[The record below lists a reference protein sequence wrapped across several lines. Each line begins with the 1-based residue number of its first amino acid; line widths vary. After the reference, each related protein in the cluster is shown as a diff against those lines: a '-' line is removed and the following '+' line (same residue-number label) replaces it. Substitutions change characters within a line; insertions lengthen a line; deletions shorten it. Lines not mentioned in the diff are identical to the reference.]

1 MTTTHAQRERP
12 ARRLRLGARAALA
25 LVLLVGLLAGPAAAE
40 RVALVIGNGAYTG
53 VTPLPNPRNDA
64 TALSATLSGIG
75 FDVDVVID
83 GDLATLRA
91 ALDDFTERAEAAEI
105 ALVFYAGHGLQL
117 DGTNYLLPTD
127 IALTSRSDLPGGAL
141 TMDEM
146 FDAFAEA
153 APETAILILDACR
166 DNPFAAAIGAGQGL
180 ASGTPASQS
189 VNRPNS
195 AGTVIAF
202 AAAPGAVAS
211 DGANGNSPYTTALLK
226 WIDRP
231 GIELGTMFR
240 RVRRTVLELT
250 NEQQVPWVEEALVQD
265 VYLNPAPPP
274 PSPPDDERMEVA
286 LLSNVEG
293 FADDTERD
301 AAQTFYDRYVVQAAF
316 GGDRTLDADENRVR
330 AGLIWLSIRE
340 SDDPDVFRAY
350 LEEFPQVSFARLAEQ
365 RLAQLAAAPPEPVEL
380 AWLDDLPPVPPRPTV
395 ADPAAAGRPA
405 DRPAPPDVPA
415 EPGANATR
423 ESGAPGGARPPQG
436 PADGTA
442 GDRPPRISDRD
453 PPPAPSQLER
463 ELALVPA
470 EAHAV
475 QVLLAE
481 AGYYGGPID
490 GDFGPGTRGG
500 IERLQADSGLPAS
513 GYLSVETLRQLVA
526 RAAPPVLGREAAER
540 YHLDIHGL
548 AAIAANGPGAE
559 PEVVRVEAINRNDE
573 VHAYWREIADAFE
586 AENPGTLIDI
596 THRPGVR
603 YRVELMSILGAE
615 TPPDLIYT
623 WSGGH
628 LDALR
633 EAGFAR
639 DLTDEMAEG
648 WAYEFKPGALQT
660 YTHEGR
666 VHGVPMHLSLIS
678 LYANRPVLE
687 EAGVS
692 VDSLRTWD
700 GFLDA
705 VEDLQD
711 AGIQPVTVGGGDIWP
726 YNLYFG
732 QLAQRIGGRA
742 AIRGALAGEG
752 EGFEGP
758 AFRAAGDQFER
769 LVALDPFQPG
779 HGGMDD
785 GRATQMVAE
794 GEAAMILTG
803 SWRLQRMFWNWEGG
817 PEAMEEELVQL
828 PFPAIGDRPQQTF
841 TYGGADGFAVSPEAP
856 EAAIDFLRRL
866 TAIDVQE
873 RMAEIA
879 SDIPAAS
886 GADLGVAA
894 GFLQDATE
902 RVLVSTYHQLYLD
915 QELGPRAGDVLNEGI
930 VDVVEG
936 TAPVDAVLADLD
948 AAVEATRAAAE

>member
-1 MTTTHAQRERP
+1 M
-12 ARRLRLGARAALA
+12 
-25 LVLLVGLLAGPAAAE
+25 LLIGVLAGPAAAA
-40 RVALVIGNGAYTG
+40 RVALVIGNGAYSD

-64 TALSATLSGIG
+64 TALGATLAGIG

-83 GDLATLRA
+83 GDLATMRA
-91 ALDDFTERAEAAEI
+91 AIDEFTERADGAEV

-127 IALTSRSDLPGGAL
+127 IALATRADLHGGAL

-180 ASGTPASQS
+180 ASGTPGSGN
-189 VNRPNS
+189 VNRPS
-195 AGTVIAF
+195 AAGTVIAF
-202 AAAPGAVAS
+202 SAAPGAVAS
-211 DGANGNSPYTTALLK
+211 DGATGNSPYTTALLQ

-240 RVRRTVLELT
+240 RVRRTVLDLT

-274 PSPPDDERMEVA
+274 PPRSSAERMEVA
-286 LLSNVEG
+286 LLTNVLG
-293 FADDTERD
+293 FADEVERD
-301 AAQTFYDRYVVQAAF
+301 AAQTFYDRYVVDASLTAD
-316 GGDRTLDADENRVR
+316 GPLDADETQVR

-340 SDDPDVFRAY
+340 SDDPAVFRAY
-350 LEEFPQVSFARLAEQ
+350 LDEFPGVGFARLAEE
-365 RLAQLAAAPPEPVEL
+365 RLAELAAAPPAPETL
-380 AWLDDLPPVPPRPTV
+380 AWLDDLPPVPPRPAV
-395 ADPAAAGRPA
+395 VPEAAPSPAAEPPGAIVQLPPERPG
-405 DRPAPPDVPA
+405 APPIPSD
-415 EPGANATR
+415 PGAPLTG
-423 ESGAPGGARPPQG
+423 EGGAAREPQRPPG
-436 PADGTA
+436 LAPESAVE
-442 GDRPPRISDRD
+442 RPPRISVQHA
-453 PPPAPSQLER
+453 PPSPSQLES
-463 ELALVPA
+463 ELALEPS
-470 EAHAV
+470 EDLAV

-481 AGYYGGPID
+481 AGYYRGPID

-500 IERLQADSGLPAS
+500 IERLQAESGLPAS
-513 GYLSVETLRQLVA
+513 GFLTVETLRQLVA
-526 RAAPPVLGREAAER
+526 RAAPDVLGRAAAER
-540 YHLDIHGL
+540 YHPDVHGV
-548 AAIAANGPGAE
+548 AAIAVGGPGAE

-586 AENPGTLIDI
+586 ADNPGTLIEI

-648 WAYEFKPGALQT
+648 WAFEFKPGALQT

-666 VHGVPMHLSLIS
+666 VYGVPMHLSLIS

-687 EAGVS
+687 RAGMTVEG
-692 VDSLRTWD
+692 LRTWQ
-700 GFLDA
+700 GFLRA
-705 VEDLQD
+705 VETLQRQ
-711 AGIQPVTVGGGDIWP
+711 GIQPITVGGGDIWL

-732 QLAQRIGGRA
+732 QLAQRLGGRS
-742 AIRGALAGEG
+742 AIVGALAGEG
-752 EGFEGP
+752 EGFDGP
-758 AFRAAGDQFER
+758 AFRAAGDAFAR
-769 LVALDPFQPG
+769 LVALEPFQPG
-779 HGGMDD
+779 HGAMDD

-803 SWRLQRMFWNWEGG
+803 SWRLQRMMWNWTGG
-817 PEAMEEELVQL
+817 PDAMDAELVQL
-828 PFPAIGDRPQQTF
+828 PFPTIGDRPQQSV

-856 EAAIDFLRRL
+856 DVALDFLRRL

-873 RMAEIA
+873 RMVRIA

-886 GADLGVAA
+886 GADLAVEA
-894 GFLQDATE
+894 GFLQEAAE

-915 QELGPRAGDVLNEGI
+915 QELGPGAGDVLNDGI
-930 VDVVEG
+930 VDVVAG
-936 TAPVDAVLADLD
+936 ASDMNKVLRDLD
-948 AAVEATRAAAE
+948 ATLQAAD